1 MSENYK
7 NKCYRLVDV
16 LSSDRISKV
25 ETQMLYQERMGC
37 LTKNI
42 HRGHT
47 YDGGQYRMH
56 MTFIQDNAGNW
67 INRSLRTS
75 PVSEIVETKHGL
87 EIHTM
92 YSIYLFEEAELCEP
106 EYLDA
111 ADTIELYL
119 NDEEN
124 LFCKGFYYDD
134 GKAPHELECVVHLGT
149 FQDSCILCI
158 DGNVM
163 QSVCRYFPRFNSIQ
177 FYNSIPRQ
185 DSYRQSIVIHN
196 IGETPLRVTFQGG
209 DAEWTIQPGDTET
222 IIPPE
227 RKKRR

>member
-1 MSENYK
+1 MSENYE
-7 NKCYRLVDV
+7 NKCYKLVDV
-16 LSSDRISKV
+16 LTSDRTSKV
-25 ETQMLYQERMGC
+25 ETRMLYQERVGC

-47 YDGGQYRMH
+47 YDGGQCRMH
-56 MTFIQDNAGNW
+56 MTFIQDGAGNW
-67 INRSLRTS
+67 INRGLRTS
-75 PVSEIVETKHGL
+75 PVSEIVETEHGL

-92 YSIYLFEEAELCEP
+92 NSIYVFEEAELREP
-106 EYLDA
+106 EYLDV

-119 NDEEN
+119 SDEEN
-124 LFCKGFYYDD
+124 HFCKGIYYDAD
-134 GKAPHELECVVHLGT
+134 KDPHELECVVHLGT
-149 FQDSCILCI
+149 FQDSYLLCV

-163 QSVCRYFPRFNSIQ
+163 QSVCRYFPRFSSLQ

-185 DSYRQSIVIHN
+185 NSYHQPIVIHN
-196 IGETPLRVTFQGG
+196 IGEVPLRVTFQGS

>member
-1 MSENYK
+1 MSEIYK
-7 NKCYRLVDV
+7 NKCFRLADV
-16 LSSDRISKV
+16 LTSDRTSK
-25 ETQMLYQERMGC
+25 TQTKALYQERVGC

-47 YDGGQYRMH
+47 YDSGQYQMH
-56 MTFIQDNAGNW
+56 MTFIQDGAGNW
-67 INRSLRTS
+67 INRGLRTS
-75 PVSEIVETKHGL
+75 PVSKIVETEHSL

-92 YSIYLFEEAELCEP
+92 NSIYVFEKAVMSGP
-106 EYLDA
+106 EYLDV

-124 LFCKGFYYDD
+124 HFCKGIYYDAD
-134 GKAPHELECVVHLGT
+134 KIPHELECIVHLGT
-149 FQDSCILCI
+149 FQDTCILCVE
-158 DGNVM
+158 GNVT
-163 QSVCRYFPRFNSIQ
+163 QSVCRYFPRFSSIQ
-177 FYNSIPRQ
+177 FYNSLPRQ
-185 DSYRQSIVIHN
+185 DSYLQPIVIHN
-196 IGETPLRVTFQGG
+196 IGETSLRVTFQGS

>member
-1 MSENYK
+1 MSENYE
-7 NKCYRLVDV
+7 NKCYRLIDV
-16 LSSDRISKV
+16 LTSDRTSKT
-25 ETQMLYQERMGC
+25 ENRTLYQERVGC

-42 HRGHT
+42 HCGHT

-56 MTFIQDNAGNW
+56 MTFIQDGAGNW

-75 PVSEIVETKHGL
+75 LVSKIAETKRGL

-92 YSIYLFEEAELCEP
+92 NSIYVFEEAELREP
-106 EYLDA
+106 KFLDA

-124 LFCKGFYYDD
+124 RFCKGFYYDTD
-134 GKAPHELECVVHLGT
+134 KTPHELECVIHLGT
-149 FQDSCILCI
+149 FQDSCILCL
-158 DGNVM
+158 DGNLM
-163 QSVCRYFPRFNSIQ
+163 QSVCRYFPRFSSIQ
-177 FYNSIPRQ
+177 FYNSLPRQ
-185 DSYRQSIVIHN
+185 DSYRQPIVIHN
-196 IGETPLRVTFQGG
+196 IGDTSLRVTFQGSEE
-209 DAEWTIQPGDTET
+209 EWKIQPGDTET